1 MKAAEARFFA
11 QTSTA
16 TSATPAPAPE
26 KLNPWLDSWSM
37 VTFLYPRLKE
47 GDYVWTDDTFSCLYL
62 GTREMYVEWLTSQE
76 TLPNPT
82 GSVSFYPLGLVLCVI
97 NGERVHNSGH
107 TNRSNACAGRGD
119 FAALAHAL
127 GEGKVGS
134 GIYTTY
140 CEYFQI
146 KRPMYFIFDKER
158 NEEEN
163 NFLQEFFRSHAELHI
178 PF

>member
-16 TSATPAPAPE
+16 TSAPASAPAPE
-26 KLNPWLDSWSM
+26 KLPPYLDSWSM

-47 GDYVWTDDTFSCLYL
+47 GDYVWTDNTFSCLYL
-62 GTREMYVEWLTSQE
+62 GTREMYLEWLTSQE

-82 GSVSFYPLGLVLCVI
+82 GTVSFYPLGLVLIVKD
-97 NGERVHNSGH
+97 GQRVHGNGH
-107 TNRSNACAGRGD
+107 TNRSNACANRSD
-119 FAALAHAL
+119 FNALAHAL
-127 GEGKVGS
+127 SNGKVGT

-140 CEYFQI
+140 CKYFGI
-146 KRPMYFIFDKER
+146 KGPMYFVHNEEH

-163 NFLQEFFRSHAELHI
+163 NFLQEFFNNRK
-178 PF
+178 